1 MVGVFKTG
9 YPKIRISENSNI
21 RNFGYQIIRI
31 KFSDTDSFD
40 TPCCSFINEESV
52 TLKTLKTDATM
63 TRPLLLARATLHL
76 RHHLH
81 TTAVCSLVRRP
92 CHTSTAAESPR
103 PIRKTPSTPSHDD
116 NKTSLLNAKRHPPK
130 DPRWENDPDYCKWKD
145 KEAEIFMDIDPT
157 TLQIKHILHSDRY
170 MDGEQLTST
179 DQKMVVDKLLPYHPH
194 SEDKIGCGIDSIMVD
209 RHPQFRNSRC
219 LFVVRTDG
227 VWIDFSYQKCIRAY
241 IRQKYPSYAEKFINR
256 HYKRSSS

>member
-1 MVGVFKTG
+1 MK
-9 YPKIRISENSNI
+9 KIKASTN
-21 RNFGYQIIRI
+21 
-31 KFSDTDSFD
+31 
-40 TPCCSFINEESV
+40 TP
-52 TLKTLKTDATM
+52 LKTLKTDATM
-63 TRPLLLARATLHL
+63 TPPLLLARATLHL

-103 PIRKTPSTPSHDD
+103 PIRKTPSHDD

-179 DQKMVVDKLLPYHPH
+179 DQKMVVDKLLAYHPH

-209 RHPQFRNSRC
+209 RHPQF
-219 LFVVRTDG
+219 
-227 VWIDFSYQKCIRAY
+227 QKFKMSVCC
-241 IRQKYPSYAEKFINR
+241 SNGWCMD
-256 HYKRSSS
+256 

>member
-1 MVGVFKTG
+1 M
-9 YPKIRISENSNI
+9 
-21 RNFGYQIIRI
+21 
-31 KFSDTDSFD
+31 
-40 TPCCSFINEESV
+40 TP
-52 TLKTLKTDATM
+52 
-63 TRPLLLARATLHL
+63 PLLLARATLHL

-103 PIRKTPSTPSHDD
+103 PIRKTPSHDD

-157 TLQIKHILHSDRY
+157 TLQIKHILHSDRVFGAVGPSGSSLYIPTEVRY

-179 DQKMVVDKLLPYHPH
+179 DQKMVVDKLLAYHPH

-209 RHPQFRNSRC
+209 RHPQF
-219 LFVVRTDG
+219 
-227 VWIDFSYQKCIRAY
+227 QKFKMSVCC
-241 IRQKYPSYAEKFINR
+241 SNGWCMD
-256 HYKRSSS
+256 

>member
-1 MVGVFKTG
+1 MK
-9 YPKIRISENSNI
+9 KIKASTN
-21 RNFGYQIIRI
+21 
-31 KFSDTDSFD
+31 
-40 TPCCSFINEESV
+40 TP
-52 TLKTLKTDATM
+52 LKTLKTDATR
-63 TRPLLLARATLHL
+63 TPPLLLARATLHL

-103 PIRKTPSTPSHDD
+103 PIRKTPSHDD

-170 MDGEQLTST
+170 VDGEQLTST

-194 SEDKIGCGIDSIMVD
+194 SKDKIGCGIDSIMVTFFLYNHRRTQYYHIVYTQVHILVWLIIHNTNKVHIIID
-209 RHPQFRNSRC
+209 ANSFIAS
-219 LFVVRTDG
+219 LF
-227 VWIDFSYQKCIRAY
+227 FS
-241 IRQKYPSYAEKFINR
+241 
-256 HYKRSSS
+256 